1 MPRATRRKVAAEV
14 ETPRATRRKVDVE
27 VETPRATR
35 RKVDVEVET
44 PRSTRREADVEVET
58 PRASNRPAVSPAQVI
73 RSARLPDYGDDDYD
87 DDALVPSS
95 AVAVVQEGV
104 EEDFE
109 ARLWT
114 SALPETE
121 PADGAV
127 DELPSG
133 DGDEEPQAVP
143 ATDTEV
149 AMRGLFGRDS
159 AYLMVAAA
167 QSALAALSIPITTR
181 LLGSQFAVVTT
192 SIAVMQVLVAF
203 GVFSLPTAIQRN
215 YRDDDAGRD
224 ARRTIS
230 IAIVTAT
237 ITLVVAYASGPL
249 WSPALG
255 LGTFGAPLRYAV
267 IWAGLSAVTFAT
279 MALLRSRNLF
289 RVYALVS
296 FVQAAAAEVFSVL
309 LVVFVHRSAS
319 EFILG
324 EMLMQAVA
332 VVVALLV
339 TRPLPLRRS
348 DRQLVVSSLKYASG
362 LLPAAVAA
370 FLLTSSDRII
380 IRHDLPIIEVA
391 RYGAVYNIAAI
402 PILLLGLLDPVWLPR
417 FFKLN
422 DPRVRARVMADSRD
436 VLFRLLIPTVLGL
449 GFGAPLVL
457 SVWVPG
463 SYHPAGLVIVIVTIS
478 AGAFPVAG
486 YISANRV
493 LLMAG
498 RTFPIGIG
506 TVLAAGFNIICNIIL
521 VPLMGIEGSALSTS
535 LAYILLLGLATLFSY
550 RIQTL
555 RRPGFGL
562 LLGCA
567 MAVAVALGCTLL
579 PWTGVFA
586 VVRAVLTLACVVV
599 VVALLRD
606 VIGQGNGRWPSRL
619 ARGTSRR

>member
-1 MPRATRRKVAAEV
+1 M
-14 ETPRATRRKVDVE
+14 PRATRRKVDVE

>member
-1 MPRATRRKVAAEV
+1 MPRATRRKVAA
-14 ETPRATRRKVDVE
+14 E

>member
-1 MPRATRRKVAAEV
+1 
-14 ETPRATRRKVDVE
+14 
-27 VETPRATR
+27 
-35 RKVDVEVET
+35 
-44 PRSTRREADVEVET
+44 
-58 PRASNRPAVSPAQVI
+58 
-73 RSARLPDYGDDDYD
+73 
-87 DDALVPSS
+87 
-95 AVAVVQEGV
+95 
-104 EEDFE
+104 
-109 ARLWT
+109 
-114 SALPETE
+114 
-121 PADGAV
+121 
-127 DELPSG
+127 
-133 DGDEEPQAVP
+133 
-143 ATDTEV
+143 
-149 AMRGLFGRDS
+149 
-159 AYLMVAAA
+159 
-167 QSALAALSIPITTR
+167 
-181 LLGSQFAVVTT
+181 
-192 SIAVMQVLVAF
+192 
-203 GVFSLPTAIQRN
+203 
-215 YRDDDAGRD
+215 
-224 ARRTIS
+224 
-230 IAIVTAT
+230 
-237 ITLVVAYASGPL
+237 
-249 WSPALG
+249 
-255 LGTFGAPLRYAV
+255 
-267 IWAGLSAVTFAT
+267 
-279 MALLRSRNLF
+279 
-289 RVYALVS
+289 
-296 FVQAAAAEVFSVL
+296 
-309 LVVFVHRSAS
+309 
-319 EFILG
+319 
-324 EMLMQAVA
+324 
-332 VVVALLV
+332 
-339 TRPLPLRRS
+339 
-348 DRQLVVSSLKYASG
+348 
-362 LLPAAVAA
+362 
-370 FLLTSSDRII
+370 
-380 IRHDLPIIEVA
+380 
-391 RYGAVYNIAAI
+391 
-402 PILLLGLLDPVWLPR
+402 
-417 FFKLN
+417 
-422 DPRVRARVMADSRD
+422 MADSRD

>member
-1 MPRATRRKVAAEV
+1 MPRA
-14 ETPRATRRKVDVE
+14 
-27 VETPRATR
+27 
-35 RKVDVEVET
+35 
-44 PRSTRREADVEVET
+44 TRREADVEVET
-58 PRASNRPAVSPAQVI
+58 PRASSRPAMSATQVI

-87 DDALVPSS
+87 DDVLVPSS
-95 AVAVVQEGV
+95 AVAVVEEDV

-114 SALPETE
+114 SALPDTE

-127 DELPSG
+127 DELPSQ
-133 DGDEEPQAVP
+133 DRDEELQAVP

-255 LGTFGAPLRYAV
+255 LGTFGPPLRYAV

-362 LLPAAVAA
+362 LLPAAVAS

-436 VLFRLLIPTVLGL
+436 VLFRLLIPTVLAL

-457 SVWVPG
+457 SLWVPG
-463 SYHPAGLVIVIVTIS
+463 SYHPAGLVIVVVTIS

-506 TVLAAGFNIICNIIL
+506 TVLAAGFNIICNVIL

-535 LAYILLLGLATLFSY
+535 LAYILLLGLATFFSHS
-550 RIQTL
+550 IQTL

-586 VVRAVLTLACVVV
+586 VVRALLTLACVVV
-599 VVALLRD
+599 VVGLLRD